1 MNTDGAD
8 DNEKN
13 VVLNFVMQKL
23 TEVCQEFDS
32 STTMAIMNKVLILAL
47 VVSKYTLSDLSK
59 VLLQKVFV

>member
-32 STTMAIMNKVLILAL
+32 STTIAIMNKVLILAL